1 MKTMNEEKVMS
12 LAKENIEID
21 GVMRTRSV
29 MMTLILDN
37 DSGESDVTRQREDR
51 SRTTSSFPQERS
63 GERQGSHF
71 DFDEICCI
79 QYF

>member
-29 MMTLILDN
+29 MMTLIQLRFIY
-37 DSGESDVTRQREDR
+37 VVCTPIKM
-51 SRTTSSFPQERS
+51 FL
-63 GERQGSHF
+63 
-71 DFDEICCI
+71 
-79 QYF
+79 